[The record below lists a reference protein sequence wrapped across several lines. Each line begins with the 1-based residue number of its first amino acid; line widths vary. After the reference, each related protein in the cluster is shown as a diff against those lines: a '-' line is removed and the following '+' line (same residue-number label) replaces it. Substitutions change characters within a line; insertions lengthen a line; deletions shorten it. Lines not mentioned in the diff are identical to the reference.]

1 MNNLMS
7 TQEQKMETLRVMKL
21 DPEAKLPTRG
31 SDESAGYDLYSLTYA
46 IIPPRSRA
54 VVSTGIAISM
64 PNIPGFKTVGLIKSR
79 SGFSA
84 KKGMEH
90 GAGVI
95 DSDYT
100 GPIGVVL
107 HNHSNEEIMLE
118 KHTRIAQLL
127 IMPVVTPAVEEV
139 KEIKNTDRGS
149 GGFGSTGK

>member
-1 MNNLMS
+1 MQS
-7 TQEQKMETLRVMKL
+7 KQEKKMETLRVVKL
-21 DPEAKLPTRG
+21 DPTAKLPTRG

-46 IIPPRSRA
+46 SILPRSHA

-95 DSDYT
+95 DADYT

-107 HNHSNEEIMLE
+107 HNHSNEEIKLE

-127 IMPVVTPAVEEV
+127 IMPVVTPDVEEV
-139 KEIKNTDRGS
+139 KAIEKTERGC